1 MTEVW
6 NISEVWNYI
15 HRPALTFFCARG
27 RLVLIVGAGTIG
39 ATADLTTGQVC
50 WLVLKVDRTEVTS
63 CGADGETAL
72 SQIVGI
78 SSARRAERSGAD
90 L

>member
-6 NISEVWNYI
+6 NISQVWNYI

-50 WLVLKVDRTEVTS
+50 WLVFK
-63 CGADGETAL
+63 AD
-72 SQIVGI
+72 SN
-78 SSARRAERSGAD
+78 SSDELGN
-90 L
+90 